1 MEENKNKIIVIQN
14 GSQNR
19 NGNHLTFASYGKGI
33 AKYKY
38 WLLGIT
44 VCCTIAGF
52 LESKFI
58 LNPRREVMTTNI
70 SLSLALNEKK
80 TAYLDGSSFSY
91 TDLIS
96 KDNINKV
103 ISENET
109 FQNYDYETL
118 KMNSAFSLQ
127 PKMVTVNNVETVSDT
142 NYVLTTNP
150 SAFHSEADARK
161 FIAALIDCEEERA
174 ANAINSY
181 NIESVLPA
189 DSTNFESY
197 DFNTWITALNQ
208 QYSKIENLFSKMS
221 ELFTG
226 TFSVDGQTL
235 NTYHSI
241 FSSYYTNQAFSGV
254 MGELINNKYVNIG
267 KGTDEEVQSKIDE
280 YKNLSSSYQYQLN
293 QILTTI
299 SVDQSQVDS
308 LTAIKNPTD
317 DISDLIVKYSA
328 EIVVLSNQR
337 DNIITE
343 MNNIGYTVTI
353 TGNYATIM
361 EDASTDTYL
370 YKLNH
375 ADEEW
380 KKNCVSFKEKL
391 ANLNAQMKKDNASV
405 SALYRKTYL
414 MSNKNVITVAESNMG
429 TISGHIS
436 NFMVAGIA
444 LVISF
449 LLASFIFGEIYI
461 NSTKKDP
468 TIEEKKEEKAE

>member
-14 GSQNR
+14 GNQER
-19 NGNHLTFASYGKGI
+19 NGNHLTFASYGKSI

-44 VCCTIAGF
+44 LGFTIAGF
-52 LESKFI
+52 LGSKYI

-70 SLSLALNEKK
+70 TLSLALNEKK

-96 KDNINKV
+96 KENINKV
-103 ISENET
+103 ISENES
-109 FQNYDYETL
+109 FKDYDYETL
-118 KMNSAFSLQ
+118 KMSSAFSLQ
-127 PKMVTVNNVETVSDT
+127 PKTGTVDNVETASDT

-150 SAFHSEADARK
+150 SAFHSESDARK
-161 FIAALIDCEEERA
+161 FISALIDCEEERA
-174 ANAINSY
+174 SNAINSY
-181 NIESVLPA
+181 NIESVLPSSLT
-189 DSTNFESY
+189 DFENY
-197 DFNTWITALNQ
+197 DFNTWISALNQ
-208 QYSKIENLFSKMS
+208 QYAKIEKLFSDMS
-221 ELFTG
+221 NLFTG

-235 NTYHSI
+235 NAYHSD
-241 FSSYYTNQAFSGV
+241 FASYYTNQSFSGV

-267 KGTDEEVQSKIDE
+267 NGTDKEVQDKIEE
-280 YKNLSSSYQYQLN
+280 YKNLSSTYQYQLN

-308 LTAIKNPTD
+308 LTSIKNPTD
-317 DISDLIVKYSA
+317 DISDLIVKYSG
-328 EIVVLSNQR
+328 EIVTLSNQR

-361 EDASTDTYL
+361 EDTSTDTYL

-380 KKNCVSFKEKL
+380 KKNCVSFKDKL
-391 ANLNAQMKKDNASV
+391 KKFNSQMQNDNTSV
-405 SALYRKTYL
+405 SHLYRKTYL
-414 MSNKNVITVAESNMG
+414 LSNKNVITVMESNMG
-429 TISGHIS
+429 TISGHVS
-436 NFMVAGIA
+436 NFLVASAA
-444 LVISF
+444 LLISF

-461 NSTKKDP
+461 NSTKKNP
-468 TIEEKKEEKAE
+468 ALEEKKEDKAE